1 MRYLKP
7 LFLLLLTAI
16 FMLSCSLL
24 APSADPTPLP
34 VANFILGL
42 DSSIPPTKTPYQ
54 PVPPTLAPTATA
66 TPIIIPTPKPT
77 QKPTPT
83 RGPRPKLEL
92 PPNQL
97 NVLLLGSDRRP
108 SGGFRT
114 DVMVLVTLHPASRT
128 VSLLSFP
135 RDLYVFIPGVGMQR
149 INVAQAYG
157 GFALTQAT
165 FEYNFGIH
173 VDHYMLTNF
182 NGFKEIFEAVDYIYV
197 DVEKELYD
205 KCDLRWSSGGYC
217 RVTPGTVKMDGDTAL
232 WYVRSRYSS
241 SDLDRTRRA
250 QEVLIGL
257 FKRLMDLDA
266 LNRIDTYGQILY
278 QNVETD
284 MSLDTLFSFLSVAPD
299 ILADPTRIRR
309 YAIGAGQVY
318 NYIVPEN
325 GAMVLVPIQDAAM
338 QVIRQA
344 LSD

>member
-1 MRYLKP
+1 MLKP
-7 LFLLLLTAI
+7 LFILIILAVFL
-16 FMLSCSLL
+16 LSCSLL
-24 APSADPTPLP
+24 APAAEPTPIP
-34 VANFILGL
+34 VADFLLGL

-77 QKPTPT
+77 RQPSPTH
-83 RGPRPKLEL
+83 GPRPKLEL
-92 PPNQL
+92 PSNQL
-97 NVLLLGSDRRP
+97 NVLLLGSDYRP

-114 DVMVLVTLHPASRT
+114 DVIVLVTLHPETRS

-135 RDLYVFIPGVGMQR
+135 RDLYIFIPGVGMQR

-157 GFALTQAT
+157 GFQLMQAT

-197 DVEKELYD
+197 DAEKELYD
-205 KCDLRWSSGGYC
+205 KCDMRWGSGGYC
-217 RVTPGTVKMDGDTAL
+217 RVDPGKVKMDGETAL

-266 LNRIDTYGQILY
+266 LNNIGTYGEILY
-278 QNVETD
+278 RNVETD
-284 MSLDTLFSFLSVAPD
+284 MSLDTVFSFLSVAPD
-299 ILADPTRIRR
+299 VLSDSSRIRR

-338 QVIRQA
+338 QVIREA
-344 LSD
+344 LSN